1 MPPVQTQFH
10 HLSSIVTFP
19 RVETSKPLLSS
30 FTPLDPTFET
40 YGRLTLQKPKK
51 NMGQRWSKYQLKW
64 WCFIPWYTAAN
75 FDGRQMERQG
85 TTLVPLISRISSP
98 TWRNSHRNH
107 GFFWGKSIEVG
118 NIHGNLLGKKYK
130 YTSLSGTKR
139 KLLAQE
145 NQKKRD
151 SWFNSNF
158 RTTELRH
165 HNVMGRSSPPGP
177 CKTGGR
183 ATFVRPSEVFFDF

>member
-1 MPPVQTQFH
+1 MVFSGENP
-10 HLSSIVTFP
+10 LKLG
-19 RVETSKPLLSS
+19 TS
-30 FTPLDPTFET
+30 
-40 YGRLTLQKPKK
+40 
-51 NMGQRWSKYQLKW
+51 MVICW
-64 WCFIPWYTAAN
+64 
-75 FDGRQMERQG
+75 
-85 TTLVPLISRISSP
+85 
-98 TWRNSHRNH
+98 
-107 GFFWGKSIEVG
+107 
-118 NIHGNLLGKKYK
+118 GKKYK